1 MEGGVLV
8 GQTIL
13 IVEEE
18 PVIALDVRMALEGVG
33 ATAVCTTAHDAM
45 TAIEERTFAAASSTF
60 GRDPTITVRAH
71 EN

>member
-1 MEGGVLV
+1 MKRGVLV

-33 ATAVCTTAHDAM
+33 ATSMHNGA
-45 TAIEERTFAAASSTF
+45 
-60 GRDPTITVRAH
+60 
-71 EN
+71 